1 MKITGVR
8 TQLYRY
14 NLTRP
19 IGDANSPNGWS
30 TGSHLAVFIDTD
42 AGVTGVTLGGGSA
55 RRHIHSL
62 AEELLV
68 GKDPRGVRGLWQR
81 MIDRTFKG
89 NNRGVVNE
97 AISTLDVCLWDLK
110 ARLNNEPLWKTLG
123 ASNRHVRAYA
133 SGLDIPLSDDELRA
147 FYTRMAGKGIH
158 AGKLKVGLNMADD
171 LRRIGIMR
179 DALATSGKQPE
190 LMVDSNEYWSPK
202 QAIRHIR
209 EFEEQFDIFWAEEP
223 ARRWDY
229 RGLRQVSEGIRAA
242 VATGE
247 NLDHI
252 SEFMALVDNRAV
264 DVIEIGR
271 GAGGITGGLQIAD
284 LAYAFEIPVSVMNC
298 PGNFSAH
305 FAAALPNHIWME
317 VLDAGRVAGFTIDT
331 RIEDGWIVLGDSPG
345 SGIVFDEAFM
355 QANAVADPSTADTG
369 LAGGRRQGAAL
380 YEIAEGEALWGDE

>member
-19 IGDANSPNGWS
+19 IGDANSPKGWA
-30 TGSHLAVFIDTD
+30 TGGHLAVFIDTD
-42 AGVTGVTLGGGSA
+42 AGVTGVTLGGGA
-55 RRHIHSL
+55 GRRHIHSL

-81 MIDRTFKG
+81 MIDRAFKG
-89 NNRGVVNE
+89 NNRGVVND
-97 AISTLDVCLWDLK
+97 AISTLDVALWDLK
-110 ARLNNEPLWKTLG
+110 ARINDEPLWKTLG
-123 ASNRHVRAYA
+123 ASNRYVRAYA
-133 SGLDIPLSDDELRA
+133 SGLDMPLNDDELRD

-158 AGKLKVGLNMADD
+158 AGKLKVGLNAADD

-190 LMVDSNEYWSPK
+190 LMIDSNEYWSPK

-209 EFEEQFDIFWAEEP
+209 MFEEQFDIFWAEEP
-223 ARRWDY
+223 ARRWDF

-252 SEFMALVDNRAV
+252 SEFMPLVENRAV

-271 GAGGITGGLQIAD
+271 GAGGITGGLMIAD
-284 LAYAFEIPVSVMNC
+284 LAYAYEIPVSVMNC
-298 PGNFSAH
+298 PGNFAAH

-317 VLDAGRVAGFTIDT
+317 VLDAGRVAGFSIDT

-345 SGIVFDEAFM
+345 SGIVFDEEFIRR
-355 QANAVADPSTADTG
+355 NAVADPSAAGTG
-369 LAGGRRQGAAL
+369 LAAGRRRGAAL
-380 YEIAEGEALWGDE
+380 YEIADGERIWADE

>member
-19 IGDANSPNGWS
+19 IGDANSPKGWA
-30 TGSHLAVFIDTD
+30 TGGHLAVYIDTD
-42 AGVTGVTLGGGSA
+42 EGITGVTLGGGA
-55 RRHIHSL
+55 GRRHIHSL

-81 MIDRTFKG
+81 MIDRAFKG
-89 NNRGVVNE
+89 NNRGVVND
-97 AISTLDVCLWDLK
+97 AISTLDVALWDLK
-110 ARLNNEPLWKTLG
+110 ARINGEPLWKTLG

-133 SGLDIPLSDDELRA
+133 SGLDMPLNDDELRA

-158 AGKLKVGLNMADD
+158 AGKLKVGLNQTDD

-190 LMVDSNEYWSPK
+190 LMIDSNEYWSPK

-209 EFEEQFDIFWAEEP
+209 EIEERFDLFWAEEP

-252 SEFMALVDNRAV
+252 SEFMPLVENRAV

-271 GAGGITGGLQIAD
+271 GAGGITGGLMIAD
-284 LAYAFEIPVSVMNC
+284 LAYAYEIPVSVMNC
-298 PGNFSAH
+298 PGNFAAH

-317 VLDAGRVAGFTIDT
+317 VLDAGRVAGFSIDT

-345 SGIVFDEAFM
+345 SGIVFDEEFIRR
-355 QANAVADPSTADTG
+355 NAVTDPSTADTG
-369 LAGGRRQGAAL
+369 LAAGRRRGAAL
-380 YEIAEGEALWGDE
+380 YEIADGERIWEDE